1 MLELAITEQ
10 AATLA
15 HVLKQKAL
23 ELRPRWWGAGRL
35 WGGAPEQ
42 GRPMSAFG
50 LTLRNFPRATDVAHA
65 LPSTTKGP
73 IPHRQPAEAPREG
86 FPQRN

>member
-1 MLELAITEQ
+1 MLELAIREP

-23 ELRPRWWGAGRL
+23 ELRPDGGEQAG
-35 WGGAPEQ
+35 WGGPEQ

-73 IPHRQPAEAPREG
+73 IPHLQPAEAP
-86 FPQRN
+86 